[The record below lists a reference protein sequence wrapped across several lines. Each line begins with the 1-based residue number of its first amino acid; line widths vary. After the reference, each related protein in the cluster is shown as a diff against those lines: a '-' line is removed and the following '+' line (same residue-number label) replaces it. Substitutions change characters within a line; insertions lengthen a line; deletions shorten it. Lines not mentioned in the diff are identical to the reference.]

1 MFAADD
7 KYSRHNRQKFPQPV
21 QMQLPKK
28 IKPFFA
34 IFYSIFGIY
43 IKFEHFEKKKKTYV
57 FLKLLTLKDV
67 VTKKQNKFC
76 FRKPFRSQSVNRC

>member
-43 IKFEHFEKKKKTYV
+43 IKFEHFEKKKEN
-57 FLKLLTLKDV
+57 LCISEIID
-67 VTKKQNKFC
+67 
-76 FRKPFRSQSVNRC
+76 SERCGY